1 MPRPA
6 NPRVRESL
14 LDAGLTLFHSQGFNA
29 VGIKEITDTAGVPK
43 GSFYSYY
50 SSKNAFVAAVLDHY
64 WSGIIRDHGSLLSD
78 ETVPPMRRLGRFFGA
93 LTEDHAERGFALGCL
108 IGNLALELS
117 EEHEEAR
124 LRLVAILDHW
134 SSLFAECLTQARDG
148 GAMTAAPEA
157 TELASMIIESW
168 EGAVMR
174 GRVDRSR
181 APYDRFL
188 SVSLPRLL
196 GAVGASA

>member
-6 NPRVRESL
+6 NPLVRERL
-14 LDAGLTLFHSQGFNA
+14 LDAGLTLFHARGINA

-50 SSKNAFVAAVLDHY
+50 DSKNHFVAAVIDHY
-64 WSGIIRDHGSLLSD
+64 WSSVVRDQSLLLTDTSA
-78 ETVPPMRRLGRFFGA
+78 PPLRRLVAFFET
-93 LTEDHAERGFALGCL
+93 LTQEHAQRGFALGCL
-108 IGNLALELS
+108 LGNFALELTDDNG
-117 EEHEEAR
+117 EAR
-124 LRLVAILDHW
+124 QRLADIMDHW
-134 SSLFAECLTQARDG
+134 SALIGACLAQARST
-148 GAMTAAPEA
+148 GAVTASTET

-181 APYDRFL
+181 VPFDRFL
-188 SVSLPRLL
+188 TVSLPRLL
-196 GAVGASA
+196 GAAQLSV